1 MLQVVRHIVL
11 ITLLTSNNI
20 YASAPAESNKLTAT
34 LFSQLP
40 DNCPTPDAFDIAPDG
55 SLTLTCPNYSNRKL
69 EGELFSLDKNGNV
82 THLATVPRID
92 KNNKANPMGLAYG
105 PDGALYVADSRGP
118 KHGRILKLTFE
129 GKKIV
134 SSDIVASGLN
144 PNGLRYHQGY
154 LYATQPKMPR
164 VKTTKSTSVVYR
176 FKASDRNIKVT
187 NTLADENII
196 FSVET
201 QNPDRQ
207 FGLDG
212 LVFDQKGHL
221 YTTDFGDGIIYK
233 LTLDQQKSVQTQE
246 LYAQVPNTVGVDGMA
261 IDLKGNLYLAGF
273 SQNQILKVNT
283 QGAVSIIAD
292 YPDNDG
298 SNGQL
303 DQPADLIVYE
313 DKLIISNFDLMVSK
327 GMLNTK
333 HSKPYTLSV
342 IDLK

>member
-1 MLQVVRHIVL
+1 MLQVVIPLAL
-11 ITLLTSNNI
+11 ITLLTSVNTN
-20 YASAPAESNKLTAT
+20 ASAPGESNKLTAK

-40 DNCPTPDAFDIAPDG
+40 DNCPTPDAFDLAPDG
-55 SLTLTCPNYSNRKL
+55 SLTLTCPNYANRKL
-69 EGELFSLDKNGNV
+69 EGELFRLGKTGNV

-154 LYATQPKMPR
+154 LYATQPKMPK

-176 FKASDRNIKVT
+176 FKASDRDIKVT

-212 LVFDQKGHL
+212 LVFDQKGYL
-221 YTTDFGDGIIYK
+221 YTTDFGDGTIYR
-233 LTLDQQKSVQTQE
+233 LTLDDQGQVAQSE
-246 LYAQVPNTVGVDGMA
+246 IYAQAPNTAGIDGMS
-261 IDLKGNLYLAGF
+261 IDQVGNLYLAGF

-283 QGAVSIIAD
+283 QGTVSIIAD

-303 DQPADLIVYE
+303 DQPADLIVYGN
-313 DKLIISNFDLMVSK
+313 KLIISNFDLMVSK
-327 GMLNTK
+327 GMLNSK

-342 IDLK
+342 IDL